1 MDTIRLDEL
10 AMQQL
15 GVSRQE
21 ADGLIMAGRI
31 FIGEIPADKAGTP
44 VPADTVLTLRER
56 RKNTPAAPAISLNGR
71 WTILRWT

>member
-15 GVSRQE
+15 GISRQE

-31 FIGEIPADKAGTP
+31 FIGEIPG
-44 VPADTVLTLRER
+44 
-56 RKNTPAAPAISLNGR
+56 G
-71 WTILRWT
+71 

>member
-15 GVSRQE
+15 GISRQE

-31 FIGEIPADKAGTP
+31 FIGEIPADKAGYAGAGGYGAHAAGKGEKIRQP
-44 VPADTVLTLRER
+44 LR
-56 RKNTPAAPAISLNGR
+56 L
-71 WTILRWT
+71 